1 MIQSQQI
8 ELNTWGVSLH
18 PRQINLHN
26 LVQSI
31 LSSRF
36 LTHSFLFVF
45 ILTLFDPRQLDH
57 VTSTQIQF
65 IFWGAGLWLYTG
77 FAIATYRFAACIQ
90 RLRPSLRIWTPV
102 LAIPNIIFTTTM
114 IGVGETYLLHQEW
127 RIELCSFET
136 MTKFFVLM
144 QVLEYVFFRQFP
156 KGLEDD
162 AEVSKTS
169 DAVTIESLPTD
180 ITVAGQTIAIDE
192 ILTIQSQDHFVE
204 IRTKHGKH
212 FLRSRLSDIITE
224 LPKDAGRQLHRS
236 YWIANQSVTAMNI
249 SGQGV
254 MSIETSDGG
263 EWKVAKTRQKEI
275 KDWIKKITP
284 EG

>member
-8 ELNTWGVSLH
+8 ELNTWDVSLH
-18 PRQINLHN
+18 PRHINLHR

-31 LSSRF
+31 LSPRF
-36 LTHSFLFVF
+36 LTQSFLFVF

-57 VTSTQIQF
+57 VTSTQVQF
-65 IFWGAGLWLYTG
+65 LFWAAGLWLYTG
-77 FAIATYRFAACIQ
+77 FAIMTYRFAAFVQ

-102 LAIPNIIFTTTM
+102 LAIPNIIFTTTVM
-114 IGVGETYLLHQEW
+114 GVSETYLLHQEW

-136 MTKFFVLM
+136 MSKFFVLM

-156 KGLEDD
+156 KELAID
-162 AEVSKTS
+162 AEASKTS
-169 DAVTIESLPTD
+169 DTVTIESVPTD
-180 ITVAGQTIAIDE
+180 IIIAGQTIAIDT

-204 IRTKHGKH
+204 VRTTHGKF

-224 LPKDAGRQLHRS
+224 LPKDTGRQLHRS
-236 YWIANQSVTAMNI
+236 YWVANQAVKAMSIN
-249 SGQGV
+249 GQGA
-254 MSIETSDGG
+254 MFIETSGG
-263 EWKVAKTRQKEI
+263 SEWKVAKTRQKEI